1 MNTLLAFPV
10 ASTVDVRPV
19 YRTGAPESCER
30 DCGSQ
35 QGVVRVYW
43 QPIEAP
49 VGLVHVC
56 LGCAATAINAALDD
70 TPTDAPIIVE
80 LEMYPADDE
89 AVSDDDV

>member
-1 MNTLLAFPV
+1 MNTLLAIPV

-19 YRTGAPESCER
+19 YRTGTPEPCER

-43 QPIEAP
+43 QPITAP

-56 LGCAATAINAALDD
+56 PGCAAAAINAALDD
-70 TPTDAPIIVE
+70 APTDAPVTVE
-80 LEMYPADDE
+80 LELYPGDDE
-89 AVSDDDV
+89 SVVSS